1 MRLTNKKTGVT
12 VEVSEAKAELLGGE
26 WVAEVEK
33 KPAGKKTAA
42 NK

>member
-33 KPAGKKTAA
+33 KPATKKTAA